1 MTPEEC
7 RVRARECEEFAA
19 TALTP
24 QTRDAMLEVAAMWR
38 RLAASDDSLV
48 PESLVDRSSLAQDE
62 SVPES
67 GSVSRAVKKEN

>member
-7 RVRARECEEFAA
+7 RIRARQCDEFAA
-19 TALTP
+19 TALSP

-38 RLAASDDSLV
+38 RLARGDDSLA

-67 GSVSRAVKKEN
+67 GSVTRAVKKES